1 MNKNKQKI
9 TSGGILW
16 FCPWNFFQKEF
27 ALPLSDALAAR
38 SWPEDLDMR
47 IPCPDESKSIMSHHL
62 PLSSQR
68 LRNGAH
74 MHIQSSQWIIWSQI
88 HLKASCPCTPK
99 LPGQVTS
106 PFEVRLVFLFPG
118 II

>member
-1 MNKNKQKI
+1 M
-9 TSGGILW
+9 LW
-16 FCPWNFFQKEF
+16 FCGWNYFQKES
-27 ALPLSDALAAR
+27 ALLLSDTLAVR
-38 SWPEDLDMR
+38 VLPEDLDMR
-47 IPCPDESKSIMSHHL
+47 IPCPDGFKSIISHLL

-74 MHIQSSQWIIWSQI
+74 THIQSSEWIIWSQI
-88 HLKASCPCTPK
+88 HLMASCPCTPK